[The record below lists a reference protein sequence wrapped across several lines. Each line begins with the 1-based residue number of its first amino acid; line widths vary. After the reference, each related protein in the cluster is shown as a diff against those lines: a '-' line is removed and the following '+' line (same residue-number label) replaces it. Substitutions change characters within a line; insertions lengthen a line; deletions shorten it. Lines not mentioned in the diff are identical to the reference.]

1 MSSDGLLIR
10 QVLSR
15 PTLNFDEFLGYCH
28 EYFKSNKGKFDAVD
42 FEAAESNPA
51 FDFCP
56 LDCKS

>member
-1 MSSDGLLIR
+1 MSKE
-10 QVLSR
+10 
-15 PTLNFDEFLGYCH
+15 TLNFEEFIRFFH
-28 EYFKSNKGKFDAVD
+28 DYFKAQKGKFGAVD